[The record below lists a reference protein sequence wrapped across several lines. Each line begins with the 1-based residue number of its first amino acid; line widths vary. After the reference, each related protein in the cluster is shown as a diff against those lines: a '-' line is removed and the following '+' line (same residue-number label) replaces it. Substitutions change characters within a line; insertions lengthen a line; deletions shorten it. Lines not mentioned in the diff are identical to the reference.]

1 MQRSPCFANEVL
13 GGEGEPAENQ
23 DRQMIEVE

>member
-1 MQRSPCFANEVL
+1 MQRSAGVVNDVVR
-13 GGEGEPAENQ
+13 GERESAENQ